1 MPIRRACVVSS
12 DLVETHRPYTT
23 PRSPHGHRSPSGS
36 RGTQHPRR
44 PLLTSKNDF
53 EAFWAQQARTS
64 ITWHKDFEN
73 VLDWSNSP
81 FVQWFIDCEPHL
93 GSLRSP
99 SLHPLHRTNAVRA
112 F

>member
-12 DLVETHRPYTT
+12 DLVKHTGPTQHP
-23 PRSPHGHRSPSGS
+23 GHLTDTGDPAAAEAA
-36 RGTQHPRR
+36 QHPRR

-73 VLDWSNSP
+73 VLDWSNPP
-81 FVQWFIDCEPHL
+81 FVQWFIDSEPHL